1 MKDSSNL
8 TLLQNS
14 AVQLYFSKSGSC
26 RILFADVVIDTVNVS
41 LSAVPP
47 IVVGTNPE
55 NLTVVVNNFISLT
68 CEVTGFPPPD
78 LSWLKN
84 GKPISSN
91 TNTFIVPGEE
101 SQLFLQPL
109 DSTSVC
115 FVLIRTMA
123 TIYGASS
130 MFLVLLQ

>member
-1 MKDSSNL
+1 MIH
-8 TLLQNS
+8 T
-14 AVQLYFSKSGSC
+14 
-26 RILFADVVIDTVNVS
+26 IDVF

-47 IVVGTNPE
+47 IVVGANPE

-91 TNTFIVPGEE
+91 TNTFVVPGEE
-101 SQLFLQPL
+101 SQLFLQPS
-109 DSTSVC
+109 DSVC
-115 FVLIRTMA
+115 FVLIRLAA
-123 TIYGASS
+123 TIYGASI
-130 MFLVLLQ
+130 FLMLLQ

>member
-1 MKDSSNL
+1 MFF
-8 TLLQNS
+8 
-14 AVQLYFSKSGSC
+14 ASGV
-26 RILFADVVIDTVNVS
+26 IHAIDVFI
-41 LSAVPP
+41 SAVPP
-47 IVVGTNPE
+47 IVVGANPE

-91 TNTFIVPGEE
+91 TNTFVVPGEE
-101 SQLFLQPL
+101 SQLLLQPS

-115 FVLIRTMA
+115 FGRHCLLRLAA
-123 TIYGASS
+123 TVYGASI
-130 MFLVLLQ
+130 FLVSLQ